1 MSLFRGDIKSQKPEG
16 RVTTHPG
23 LPRTKGLLGNGTLS
37 AKARIVP
44 DKPGY
49 VYHSVQKLR

>member
-1 MSLFRGDIKSQKPEG
+1 MSLFRDLVPEG